1 MPPPYLSVEAAS
13 RSVFSVGKP
22 PANQFTR
29 EFVRRILLLVA
40 LFVVELI
47 GLTVWLDNDRLA
59 SAPGLTR
66 VVALWGPWILRG
78 AVGFAGIFATFVYL
92 GKRAAIEQISS
103 LLQKTP
109 VRVSF
114 LAAHFIAIAA
124 FAGISSVLYGSH
136 PTSLLAS
143 LTAAAWLGTGL
154 LSIALGGIAFMPLP
168 LWIRL
173 IRDSGYLWLYA
184 LVSIGLACLAG
195 DLSRTEW
202 QPTSKFTFFLTQAML
217 TPFVS
222 KVVSNP
228 SLMILGTPRFEVEI
242 APQCSGYEGV
252 GLMLIFGILWLWF
265 FRKESRFP
273 HALTLIPAGMTIIYL
288 LNAAR
293 LAALI
298 MIGDAG
304 FERIALGGFH
314 SQAGWIAF
322 NCVAVGFCIA
332 ARQVRWISK
341 ERTPEPVPDIPAS
354 NPAAAYLFPF
364 IAILAAGMVSR
375 AGTADFEWLYP
386 LRFIAAIGTIWAFR
400 RSYAALDWRC
410 GFTAPAIGIV
420 VLLIWIGADRFAG
433 VKTEATPVALASA
446 SYFARNSWILIR
458 ILAAVITVPIA
469 EELAFR
475 GFLIRRIMSAD
486 FDTLPPRQYT
496 MVAVAV
502 SSLAFGL
509 LHGQQWLAG
518 IVAGLL
524 YAWAFL
530 RRGRIGDAVVAHA
543 TTNALLAVY
552 VLRFQQWHLW

>member
-1 MPPPYLSVEAAS
+1 LPLPYLSVEATGGSFGSA
-13 RSVFSVGKP
+13 GKP
-22 PANQFTR
+22 VAVPFAR
-29 EFVRRILLLVA
+29 DFVRRVLLLVA

-59 SAPGLTR
+59 NATGLTR
-66 VVALWGPWILRG
+66 FVALWGPWILRG

-92 GKRAAIEQISS
+92 ANRSAIEQISS
-103 LLQKTP
+103 LLHKTP
-109 VRVSF
+109 IRGRI
-114 LAAHFIAIAA
+114 LLAHFIAIAA
-124 FAGISSVLYGSH
+124 FAGVSALLYSNHSS
-136 PTSLLAS
+136 PLAD
-143 LTAAAWLGTGL
+143 LTAVAWLSTGL
-154 LSIALGGIAFMPLP
+154 LSIALGGIALIPLP
-168 LWIRL
+168 LWIKL
-173 IRDSGYLWLYA
+173 IRDSGFLWIYA
-184 LVSIGLACLAG
+184 LVAICLACVAG
-195 DLSRTEW
+195 NLSRTEW

-222 KVVSNP
+222 KVVSIP
-228 SLMILGTPRFEVEI
+228 STMILGTPRFEVEI

-265 FRKESRFP
+265 FRKECRFP
-273 HALTLIPAGMTIIYL
+273 HALSLIPAGMILIYL

-304 FERIALGGFH
+304 FDRVALGGFH

-332 ARQVRWISK
+332 ARHVRWISK
-341 ERTPEPVPDIPAS
+341 ERAPEKTADLSSA

-386 LRFIAAIGTIWAFR
+386 LRFVAAIATIWIFR

-410 GFTAPAIGIV
+410 GFAAPTIGIV

-433 VKTEATPVALASA
+433 VKTEATPAALASA
-446 SYFARNSWILIR
+446 SYLARIGWILAR
-458 ILAAVITVPIA
+458 TLAAIITVPIA

-475 GFLIRRIMSAD
+475 GFLIRRLMSAD
-486 FDTLPPRQYT
+486 FDSLPPRQYT
-496 MVAVAV
+496 MFAVAV

-518 IVAGLL
+518 IVAGLF
-524 YAWAFL
+524 YAWAYL
-530 RRGRIGDAVVAHA
+530 RKGRIGHAVVAHA